1 MARVHTTRRSKI
13 LDALTEQFKAID
25 GTGNYKSDLGNNVE
39 PRMQFWDEIDQ
50 FPAVHMAAGS
60 ETREYYGGGQKWR
73 FLTITVRC
81 YVNSEDPV
89 DELEEILEDLETVLD
104 ANPDLTYDEDYGEDS
119 TVALITLVSIDTD
132 EGALAPLGVGEMV
145 LEVRY

>member
-1 MARVHTTRRSKI
+1 MARVHTTRRSKL
-13 LDALTEQFKAID
+13 LDALAEQFKAID

-60 ETREYYGGGQKWR
+60 ETREYYGGGNKWR
-73 FLTITVRC
+73 FLNISLRV

-89 DELEEILEDLETVLD
+89 DELDEILEDIETVLD

>member
-1 MARVHTTRRSKI
+1 MAREHTTRRSKL
-13 LDALTEQFKAID
+13 LDALAEQFKAID
-25 GTGNYKSDLGNNVE
+25 GTGNYKSDLGNNVS

-60 ETREYYGGGQKWR
+60 ETREYYGGGNKWR
-73 FLTITVRC
+73 FLTITVRI

>member
-13 LDALTEQFKAID
+13 LDALAEQFKAID
-25 GTGNYKSDLGNNVE
+25 GTGNYKSDLGNNVS

-60 ETREYYGGGQKWR
+60 ETREYYGGGNKWR
-73 FLTITVRC
+73 FLNISLRV

-89 DELEEILEDLETVLD
+89 DELEEILEDIETVLD

-119 TVALITLVSIDTD
+119 TIALITLVSIDTD

>member
-1 MARVHTTRRSKI
+1 MARAQTTRRSK
-13 LDALTEQFKAID
+13 LLAALADQFKAID

-60 ETREYYGGGQKWR
+60 ETREYYGGGNKWR
-73 FLTITVRC
+73 FLTITVRV

-119 TVALITLVSIDTD
+119 TVALITLISIDTD
-132 EGALAPLGVGEMV
+132 EGALAPLGVGEMI

>member
-1 MARVHTTRRSKI
+1 MSRSNTTRRSAI
-13 LDALTEQFKAID
+13 VNALADKFKEID
-25 GTGNYKSDLGNNVE
+25 GSGSFKTRLDNNVE
-39 PRMQFWDEIDQ
+39 TRLKFWDEIEQ
-50 FPAVHMAAGS
+50 FPAVHITAGS
-60 ETREYYGGGQKWR
+60 ETREYYGGGNKWR
-73 FLTITVRC
+73 FLTITVRI

>member
-1 MARVHTTRRSKI
+1 MARAQTTRRSKI
-13 LDALTEQFKAID
+13 LGALADQFKNID
-25 GTGNYKSDLGNNVE
+25 GTGNYKSDLGNNVS

-60 ETREYYGGGQKWR
+60 ETREYYGGGNKWR
-73 FLTITVRC
+73 YLTVTLRV

-89 DELEEILEDLETVLD
+89 DELEEILEDMETVLD

>member
-1 MARVHTTRRSKI
+1 M
-13 LDALTEQFKAID
+13 E
-25 GTGNYKSDLGNNVE
+25 
-39 PRMQFWDEIDQ
+39 FWDEIDQ
-50 FPAVHMAAGS
+50 FPAVHMAAGM
-60 ETREYYGGGQKWR
+60 ETREYYGGGNKWR
-73 FLTITVRC
+73 FLTITVRV